1 MKKKALL
8 RPGNHALADDTTAEE
23 IALGAC
29 LILHKLPFPSKRL
42 SST

>member
-1 MKKKALL
+1 MRKKTPLQP
-8 RPGNHALADDTTAEE
+8 RNHALEDDATAEE